1 VADKKCC
8 ACATAPNLIFPCS
21 GASDVGEIADRAAR
35 KITADGVGK
44 MYCLAGVGG
53 RVGNIM
59 VSTRAA
65 GKILAIDGCPHDC
78 AKNTLEQAGFAGFE
92 HIRLSDIGLEKG
104 ESPVTEERIE
114 QVALEGASVLLR

>member
-1 VADKKCC
+1 
-8 ACATAPNLIFPCS
+8 LIFPCS

-78 AKNTLEQAGFAGFE
+78 AKNTLEQAGFADFE